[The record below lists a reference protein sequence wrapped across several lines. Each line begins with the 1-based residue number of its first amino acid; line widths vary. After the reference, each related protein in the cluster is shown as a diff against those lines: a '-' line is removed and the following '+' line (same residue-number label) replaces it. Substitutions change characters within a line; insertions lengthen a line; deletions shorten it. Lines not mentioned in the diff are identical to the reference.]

1 MRLLEPTAPRQSLLD
16 PFTSTEWSGPTE
28 TSRKRPRDEPDE
40 SPAATEVEET
50 PASTVPGEA
59 LAGGAA
65 ASPRAAEAEAEAVP
79 ARNGPLSDAEATQ
92 LTALGRELRAGT
104 ASAAQA
110 VQADEALALRCAPH
124 LQTMVGCCAT
134 VEGARAACAAIGL
147 DELPE
152 AALAVVVTHF
162 AAAECSGR
170 AAAHFVRAALLPR
183 VRGLTKPASRALFH
197 VLQSL
202 TKHHPRALGDELL
215 LPLLWSPTAGGAA
228 SVGARQATPQAEAA
242 GRLLKELPT
251 AELGRL
257 TASFLRGEGA
267 RPAAW
272 GEAQV
277 ELLEKILSQKP
288 VLSAEQLSALL
299 QQADANVHGLRASV
313 KFGQLLLTVA
323 RSYGAQLDQHRLS
336 LARRVTEQLE
346 KAFVKKPAL
355 AALAKQE
362 AALAAKG

>member
-1 MRLLEPTAPRQSLLD
+1 MTPPTRTSLLD
-16 PFTSTEWSGPTE
+16 PFASTVWAGPIE
-28 TSRKRPRDEPDE
+28 LSRKRPRDESDEPDD
-40 SPAATEVEET
+40 SPAATQEET
-50 PASTVPGEA
+50 PASTVPDDA
-59 LAGGAA
+59 LDGVAP
-65 ASPRAAEAEAEAVP
+65 ASPRAPAADVGAVP
-79 ARNGPLSDAEATQ
+79 AQNGPLNDDEATQ
-92 LTALGRELRAGT
+92 LTSLGRELRAGT
-104 ASAAQA
+104 SGAAQA

-124 LQTMVGCCAT
+124 LQTLVGCCST
-134 VEGARAACAAIGL
+134 VEGARAACAAVGL

-152 AALAVVVTHF
+152 AALALVATLF

-202 TKHHPRALGDELL
+202 IKHHPRALGDELL
-215 LPLLWSPTAGGAA
+215 LPLLCSPTASGSAAAA
-228 SVGARQATPQAEAA
+228 SARQATPQAEAA

-251 AELGRL
+251 TELGRL

-267 RPAAW
+267 RPGAW

-288 VLSAEQLSALL
+288 MLATEQLHGLL
-299 QQADANVHGLRASV
+299 QQADANVDRLRASV

-323 RSYGAQLDQHRLS
+323 RSYGAQLDRHGLS

-362 AALAAKG
+362 AALEAKG